1 MKKILYLIV
10 SFVFIF
16 SLTSCSCSD
25 KDDDGLLESSS
36 LYVPT
41 LKAYL
46 ENNIDGN
53 YTYTYPFNTTISL
66 VYFDSTVQDVEEYFK
81 SEYIRLHQLFDR
93 HYYYFDTSGKL
104 INNLRI
110 INESNGESVN
120 VDQDLIDIFQE
131 GIKFTKYSKG
141 KFNIGVGNLSDLWD
155 KYISF
160 GSTSTYIDI
169 AATTRYSYQNG
180 IYIEDVMGEYAYLPY
195 YDIYINTTNI
205 KKYAYQEGLY
215 VESSFG
221 TYIFTNDVAPTEEQ
235 INQAKLCTPDYA
247 SIEQVI
253 VIDDENNTIKINKI
267 DGCNS
272 NVTITLGALAKS
284 YAAEKIANNSKIK
297 EGNYLINAG
306 QSTIKILGS
315 NRARENGDW
324 NIGIT
329 DSYLVY
335 KQGVKQASY
344 LMKISNPLSVSTSSG
359 DENHYFYGTNYYH
372 HIIDPISGYPNQNR
386 FAVTAVSENAMYADI
401 VTTSLMSMTMN
412 ESIEFLATLKNNNIN
427 MEILIQ
433 DKVDNNVKVY
443 VTNSMNEWVSKRTI
457 ETMIDYLNSIVIEEF
472 SYDSKEE

>member
-1 MKKILYLIV
+1 MKKILYLII

-16 SLTSCSCSD
+16 SLTSCSCGN
-25 KDDDGLLESSS
+25 DDEGLLESSS

-46 ENNIDGN
+46 ENDIDGN

-66 VYFDSTVQDVEEYFK
+66 VYFDSSIEDVEEYFK
-81 SEYIRLHQLFDR
+81 SEYIKLHQLFDR
-93 HYYYFDTSGKL
+93 HYYYFDASGNL
-104 INNLRI
+104 VNNLRI
-110 INESNGESVN
+110 INESNGNSIS
-120 VDQDLIDIFQE
+120 VDQDLIDIFKE
-131 GIKFTKYSKG
+131 GIRFTKLSKG

-155 KYISF
+155 KFISF
-160 GSTSTYIDI
+160 GSTSSYIDI

-180 IYIEDVMGEYAYLPY
+180 VYTEDIVGEYVYLPD
-195 YDIYINTTNI
+195 YDIYINTANI
-205 KKYAYQEGLY
+205 KKYVYQEGLY
-215 VESSFG
+215 VESSSG
-221 TYIFTNDVAPTEEQ
+221 TYIFTNAVAPTEEQ
-235 INQAKLCTPDYA
+235 IAQAKLCIPSYEN
-247 SIEQVI
+247 IEKVI
-253 VIDDENNTIKINKI
+253 VINDENNTITINNKI

-272 NVTITLGALAKS
+272 NITITLGALAKS
-284 YAAEKIANNSKIK
+284 YAAEKIASNSKIK
-297 EGNYLINAG
+297 DGNYLINAG

-324 NIGIT
+324 NIGVT

-335 KQGVKQASY
+335 KQGIKQASY

-372 HIIDPISGYPNQNR
+372 HIIDPLSGYPKQNR

-401 VTTSLMSMTMN
+401 VTTSLMSMTMD
-412 ESIEFLATLKNNNIN
+412 ESIEFLSNLKDNGIT

-433 DKVDNNVKVY
+433 EKVDNNVKVY
-443 VTNSMNEWVSKRTI
+443 VTNSMNEWVSKRAI
-457 ETMIDYLNSIVIEEF
+457 ETMTDYLNSIVIEEF